1 MSKIVILNTTGLN
14 VSQLSH
20 LNINASLDRGE
31 MGVYA
36 NLISGQKI
44 FLQKTD
50 SFEDAII
57 ILKKFTQLCNGT
69 YRPPLPLPKP
79 LHNPCK

>member
-14 VSQLSH
+14 VCQLSH
-20 LNINASLDRGE
+20 LNINAALDRGE

-44 FLQKTD
+44 FLQK
-50 SFEDAII
+50 
-57 ILKKFTQLCNGT
+57 N
-69 YRPPLPLPKP
+69 R
-79 LHNPCK
+79 